1 VAADFSLTAA
11 ERAAADRV
19 ECLASA
25 VTIDQYVAALV
36 TAGFADIEVRHT
48 HQVAD
53 KLHAA
58 IIRAIE
64 PLLCGKPC
72 RPSPGVGEPLAA
84 RGGERQ
90 HENQADEDR
99 RETPGHPVGFR

>member
-1 VAADFSLTAA
+1 MADFSLTAA

-19 ECLASA
+19 ECLASS

-36 TAGFADIEVRHT
+36 AADIEVRHT

-53 KLHAA
+53 KPHAA

-72 RPSPGVGEPLAA
+72 
-84 RGGERQ
+84 
-90 HENQADEDR
+90 
-99 RETPGHPVGFR
+99 